1 MNSTLKKTAAPRLT
15 GRRLLA
21 LLTMAGA
28 LGNVG
33 PSFAA
38 GTSGIDLS
46 NIDTSV
52 RIQDDFYRHT
62 NGNWLKRAQIPADK
76 SRWGSF
82 DELREASVNNLRAI
96 IESLPRDAVA
106 TKGTEAR
113 KIADAYASFM
123 DEAARDARGMKPLS
137 PLFARIAAVNNTS
150 QLPALM
156 AELTRTGVAMPYSTA
171 INQDPKDATRYAVLM
186 NQGGLGLPD
195 RDYYLNDKDE
205 KNAGIRSKYVALI
218 EKLLARAGEADA
230 AGLAKSVMALE
241 TELAKSHWTRVENRN
256 PVKTYNKVE
265 IAKLAELAPGYDWKT
280 YLDSVG
286 VGGKVDYVIV
296 RQPGYISGF
305 AKLVEATPLPVW
317 RAYLKWHVI
326 NHHAP
331 QLDRETLADHFGFFS
346 TVLRGV
352 PENETTWKRGVRFV
366 DAGMGEALGK
376 LYVAKHFPPENKA
389 RMEKIVANLL
399 AAYRESI
406 DSLEW
411 MSAATKKEAQ
421 AKLAT
426 FSPKIGYTEKWRDYT
441 ALTVTR
447 DDVVGNA
454 QQFSRFA
461 FQRSL
466 DRLGQPVDRTEWRMT
481 PQTVNASYSPQ
492 RNEITFPAGILQ
504 PPFFNAAA
512 DDAVNYGG
520 IGAVIGHEIGH
531 GFDDSGS
538 QYDGSGNLRN
548 WWTAED
554 REKYLTR
561 TKSLVAQY
569 DKYSPVQ
576 GYFVNGSLTLGE
588 NIGDN
593 AGAAIAYKAYLRSLG
608 GKPAPVIDG
617 YTGPQRFFMGFAQ
630 IWRNKTRDEAVIVQ
644 LKTDP
649 HTPGEFRANGSIRNQ
664 PGFYE
669 AFGVKEGDKLYLS
682 PDQRVRIW

>member
-21 LLTMAGA
+21 LLAMAGA

-82 DELREASVNNLRAI
+82 DELRENALTNLRVI
-96 IESLPRDAVA
+96 IESLPRDAVT
-106 TKGTEAR
+106 TKGSEAQ
-113 KIADAYASFM
+113 KIADAYASFI
-123 DEAARDARGMKPLS
+123 DEAARDARGMKPLN
-137 PLFARIAAVNNTS
+137 PLFARIAAVNDKQ
-150 QLPALM
+150 QLPGLM
-156 AELTRTGVAMPYSTA
+156 AELTRSGVSMPYSTI
-171 INQDPKDATRYAVLM
+171 INQDPKDATRYAVLF

-218 EKLLARAGEADA
+218 EKLLARSGEADA
-230 AGLAKSVMALE
+230 AGLAKSVMAME

-256 PVKTYNKVE
+256 PTKTYNKVE
-265 IAKLAELAPGYDWKT
+265 TARLTELAPGYDWKT
-280 YLDSVG
+280 YLDAVG
-286 VGGKVDYVIV
+286 VGGKTDYVVV
-296 RQPGYISGF
+296 RQPSYLGGF
-305 AKLVEATPLPVW
+305 AKVVQSTPLPVW

-331 QLDRETLADHFGFFS
+331 QLDRETVADHFAFFS
-346 TVLRGV
+346 TVLRGI
-352 PENETTWKRGVRFV
+352 PENEPTWKRGVRFV
-366 DAGMGEALGK
+366 DGGMGEALGK

-389 RMEKIVANLL
+389 RMEKLVANLL
-399 AAYRESI
+399 IAYRESI

-411 MSAATKKEAQ
+411 MSPATKKEAQ

-441 ALTVTR
+441 ALSTMR

-454 QQFSRFA
+454 QRFSRFA

-466 DRLGQPVDRTEWRMT
+466 ERLGRPVDRAEWRMT

-538 QYDGSGNLRN
+538 QYDGAGNLRN

-561 TKSLVAQY
+561 TKVLVAQY
-569 DKYSPVQ
+569 DKFSPVP

-593 AGAAIAYKAYLRSLG
+593 AGAAIAYKAYMLSLG

-669 AFGVKEGDKLYLS
+669 AFSLKEGDKLYLP